1 MSYKA
6 QLGFGARW
14 FSAVVLVQICRVFR
28 ESSGVWASNFVSS
41 LLCDVNWNWMRMG
54 SEYASL
60 SLCTDVFLS
69 REYPFQITFPE
80 FIFSNC
86 VFVWLLLQ
94 VNCGLSKRKRKGLSP
109 DLGILDDKVRV
120 YNRAYSVLFLGG
132 DCN

>member
-1 MSYKA
+1 LDA
-6 QLGFGARW
+6 AGT
-14 FSAVVLVQICRVFR
+14 
-28 ESSGVWASNFVSS
+28 
-41 LLCDVNWNWMRMG
+41 
-54 SEYASL
+54 EYASL